1 MRKSNICLNSRFSS
15 KYYNVFNI
23 YNNAFGLKDNRIM
36 FGNIFRRWKPK
47 GSMYSLKCAQCGTGF
62 LSSLKLEAPICGKC
76 LQKVKSLDSTVDQ
89 DKRCSNC
96 GKNGVLYGKSMC
108 SQCYFGFSNPTEGK
122 EQGTR
127 IQ

>member
-1 MRKSNICLNSRFSS
+1 MYSIFIIMALVYHNW
-15 KYYNVFNI
+15 
-23 YNNAFGLKDNRIM
+23 IM

-47 GSMYSLKCAQCGTGF
+47 GSMYSLKCAQCGKGF

-89 DKRCSNC
+89 DKKCSNC
-96 GKNGVLYGKSMC
+96 GKNGVLYGKNMC
-108 SQCYFGFSNPTEGK
+108 SQCYFGFSNHTEGK

>member
-1 MRKSNICLNSRFSS
+1 
-15 KYYNVFNI
+15 
-23 YNNAFGLKDNRIM
+23 M

-47 GSMYSLKCAQCGTGF
+47 GSMYSLKCTQCGTGF

-89 DKRCSNC
+89 DTKCSNC

-108 SQCYFGFSNPTEGK
+108 SQCYFVFSNPTEGK

-127 IQ
+127 VQ